1 MLIKQKSC
9 AFRLIKQNF
18 HYTTMA
24 TNYFSQPP
32 LREQLCKAKTTALLQ
47 HLCTCNNCILLN
59 SRLVNLYIKRKKD
72 VSFRFGT
79 YYFAKERSSQRSDR
93 RRRLGR
99 EQEPCSKDFS
109 VFNKTF
115 TPVQSVSF
123 SFLPQ
128 MSFFRS
134 YAHPVCK

>member
-1 MLIKQKSC
+1 
-9 AFRLIKQNF
+9 
-18 HYTTMA
+18 MA

-32 LREQLCKAKTTALLQ
+32 LREKLCKAKTTALLQ
-47 HLCTCNNCILLN
+47 HLCTCKNCILLN

-99 EQEPCSKDFS
+99 EQESCSKDFS
-109 VFNKTF
+109 VFNKNIHSC
-115 TPVQSVSF
+115 SVSF
-123 SFLPQ
+123 FLFSSSNVVLSVLCASC
-128 MSFFRS
+128 M
-134 YAHPVCK
+134 

>member
-1 MLIKQKSC
+1 
-9 AFRLIKQNF
+9 
-18 HYTTMA
+18 MA

-32 LREQLCKAKTTALLQ
+32 LREKLCKAKTTALLQ
-47 HLCTCNNCILLN
+47 HLCTCKNCILLN

-93 RRRLGR
+93 RRRRRRRRRLGR
-99 EQEPCSKDFS
+99 EQESCSKDFS

>member
-1 MLIKQKSC
+1 
-9 AFRLIKQNF
+9 
-18 HYTTMA
+18 MA

-32 LREQLCKAKTTALLQ
+32 LREKLCNAKTTALLQ
-47 HLCTCNNCILLN
+47 HLCTCKNCILLN

-72 VSFRFGT
+72 VSIRLGI

-93 RRRLGR
+93 RRRGRLGR
-99 EQEPCSKDFS
+99 EQESCSKVFS